1 MIDPCRDWRAAIG
14 AAALG
19 RMDPADEIGL
29 RAHLEGCDDCRA
41 ELRELTAVAGV
52 LAAVPVE
59 RVIGAPAQP
68 SGALG
73 SRVLE
78 RVAHERDELRT
89 RRVRKFAAAA
99 TAFASAAAAVIA
111 LVLVFG
117 GGSGSAGTRVMLVG
131 AHGAK
136 AGATLHAQPI
146 GTEIDLTVSGLLP
159 HHYYW
164 LWLTGADDH
173 RLAAGTFS
181 GISQSTELRF
191 TAAIP
196 LSKARRIW
204 VTDEHDKVV
213 LDDQF
218 LPDRT

>member
-1 MIDPCRDWRAAIG
+1 MIDPCRDWRGAIG

-29 RAHLEGCDDCRA
+29 RAHLEGCADCRA

-52 LAAVPVE
+52 LATVPVE
-59 RVIGAPAQP
+59 SVVGAPAQP
-68 SGALG
+68 SNALG

-78 RVAHERDELRT
+78 RVARERNALRT
-89 RRVRKFAAAA
+89 RRVRKLVAAS

-117 GGSGSAGTRVMLVG
+117 GGGGSPGTRVVLLG

-136 AGATLHAQPI
+136 AGATLHSQPV
-146 GTEIDLTVSGLLP
+146 GTEIDVKVSGLRP
-159 HHYYW
+159 NHYYW
-164 LWLTGADDH
+164 LWLTGADEH

-181 GISQSTELRF
+181 GSDKPTELRL
-191 TAAIP
+191 TAALP
-196 LSKARRIW
+196 LEKARRIW

-213 LDDQF
+213 LDAF
-218 LPDRT
+218 LPDHT